1 MFHLCGMDGNCGGG
15 KEGGGQTGRRQTEG
29 RNRRPCSMSRSMMR
43 RRRRTS
49 STLPF
54 PLKSMVDMGCN
65 SCQMMGGIVIWWLV
79 HTVQQPLRFSMQAP
93 FIMQFI
99 WLQLCSQNAT
109 VRVGRRFQEALFC
122 PMTPHKQS
130 GLTVHDKS
138 RSLSVV
144 PNTLGSSIG
153 QITAAAAP
161 LPKSRATHSERLD
174 PRGGGGG
181 GREKWVATVE

>member
-1 MFHLCGMDGNCGGG
+1 MDGNCGGG
-15 KEGGGQTGRRQTEG
+15 KERGGQTGRRQTEG
-29 RNRRPCSMSRSMMR
+29 RNRRPCLMSRSMMR
-43 RRRRTS
+43 RRGRTS

-65 SCQMMGGIVIWWLV
+65 SCQMMRGIVIWCLV
-79 HTVQQPLRFSMQAP
+79 HTVQQPLKFSILAP
-93 FIMQFI
+93 FIVPFI

-153 QITAAAAP
+153 QITAAAP

>member
-15 KEGGGQTGRRQTEG
+15 KERGGQTGRRQTEG
-29 RNRRPCSMSRSMMR
+29 RNRRPCLMSRSMMR
-43 RRRRTS
+43 RRR
-49 STLPF
+49 LF
-54 PLKSMVDMGCN
+54 LLKSMVDMGCN
-65 SCQMMGGIVIWWLV
+65 SCQMMRGIVIWCLV
-79 HTVQQPLRFSMQAP
+79 HKVEFSMQAP
-93 FIMQFI
+93 FIVPCI

-153 QITAAAAP
+153 QITAAAAAAAAAP